1 MLVTIRAL
9 FLISNMNIVQLLN
22 DNQGILAALSL
33 GVSVLGFWYTNNNI
47 TTFQETKKQ
56 NLTGSGKRSA
66 VYQSERDAGR
76 WAGRIDHLYHRTLLH
91 LKKLKSTT
99 TQP

>member
-56 NLTGSGKRSA
+56 NLTGSGKNIMTDGNI
-66 VYQSERDAGR
+66 RD
-76 WAGRIDHLYHRTLLH
+76 I
-91 LKKLKSTT
+91 K
-99 TQP
+99 